1 MTKKDLYHREVKEA
15 IPALVD
21 DRGMFNFGTYNQA
34 VPVINMLDAKR
45 PLGFPAPRWYK
56 KFRLKEWEAFQAG
69 NNDIFIFGAV
79 YNAKVNGYV
88 LLAVY
93 DRRNEKFYNYEK
105 IMPSFKI
112 KNASG
117 LFNSVSVGRARNYY
131 LAVRNN
137 LEKGEIAVEGEIGPQ
152 GDLPLTRLSLKAYHR
167 GEPIVICQPFAP
179 NRALYSH
186 KNLMPME
193 GFIVIGN
200 EKINFDGADSRM
212 VLDDHK
218 GYYPYEMKYDW
229 VTGFARDSEGNDFG
243 FNLTDNQILNH
254 EKYNENCLWL
264 NGKMNVLPPIKM
276 KRYYE
281 REEKWHITDNYGM
294 VNIWFYPEPKAFKVV
309 KLNLL
314 AVRSDYEAPMGRFK
328 GFFQLEDSKIN
339 IENCFGMGEKKKI
352 RA

>member
-1 MTKKDLYHREVKEA
+1 MAKKNVYYREVKQG
-15 IPALVD
+15 IPSLVD
-21 DRGMFNFGTYNQA
+21 DKGMFNFGTYNQ
-34 VPVINMLDAKR
+34 PIPKINMLDAKR
-45 PLGFPAPRWYK
+45 PLGFRAPRWYK

-69 NNDIFIFGAV
+69 NKDVFIFGAV
-79 YNAKVNGYV
+79 YNAKANGYV

-105 IMPSFKI
+105 IMLSFKI

-117 LFNSVSVGRARNYY
+117 LFNSVSVGEAKNYY
-131 LAVRNN
+131 LAVKNN
-137 LEKGEIAVEGEIGPQ
+137 LEKDEIYVEGKIGPQ
-152 GDLPLTRLSLKAYHR
+152 DDLPVTRLNIKAYHT

-193 GFIVIGN
+193 GFIAIGD
-200 EKINFDGADSRM
+200 EQIQFDKDDARM

-229 VTGFARDSEGNDFG
+229 VTGFAKDEEGNDFG

-264 NGKMNVLPPIKM
+264 NGKMNVLPPIKVE
-276 KRYYE
+276 RFYE
-281 REEKWHITDNYGM
+281 KEEKWHITDKYGM
-294 VNIWFYPEPKAFKVV
+294 VNLWFYPEPKAFKEV

-314 AVRSDYEAPMGRFK
+314 VVRSDYEAPMGRFK
-328 GFFQLEDSKIN
+328 GYFQLKDKKIN
-339 IENCFGMGEKKKI
+339 VENCFGMGEKKKI
-352 RA
+352 RV